1 MTNET
6 IKDFTIWGRELPIKI
21 TYDCFEG
28 EEITEVQKETYE
40 QFIGNM
46 ESIFA
51 EAYEMFKNYCFEF
64 YKEQMD
70 DEFENIFRYIKPK
83 ELYIK
88 RSSTGKKIAGLL
100 CNFKFDLEHGLVAYI
115 EDGKVTKVDTQDIIL

>member
-1 MTNET
+1 MTNEMT
-6 IKDFTIWGRELPIKI
+6 VDFVIWGRELPIKI

-28 EEITEVQKETYE
+28 EEITEIQRETYE
-40 QFIGNM
+40 QFMSNK
-46 ESIFA
+46 EVIFA
-51 EAYEMFKNYCFEF
+51 EAHDKFKKYCMEF

-88 RSSTGKKIAGLL
+88 RSAAGKKIAGLL
-100 CNFKFDLEHGLVAYI
+100 CSFKFDTEHGLAAYI

>member
-1 MTNET
+1 MTNEIVT
-6 IKDFTIWGRELPIKI
+6 NFTIWGRELPIKI

-28 EEITEVQKETYE
+28 EEVTEVQKETYE
-40 QFIGNM
+40 QVMCNLDIIL
-46 ESIFA
+46 E
-51 EAYEMFKNYCFEF
+51 EAHEMFKNYCFKF

-70 DEFENIFRYIKPK
+70 DDFENIFRYIKPK

-88 RSSTGKKIAGLL
+88 RSSIGKKIAGLL

-115 EDGKVTKVDTQDIIL
+115 EDGKVTKIDTQDIIL